1 MTVRR
6 NQPARN
12 PREGVLQNLKKE
24 KKDLCF
30 VIYMFLSNNPSSGDI
45 NSSNLSCFP
54 KIRRDVT
61 NLLSATV
68 VIGALR
74 VNLGLLGKFYAKKEC

>member
-24 KKDLCF
+24 KKESL
-30 VIYMFLSNNPSSGDI
+30 G
-45 NSSNLSCFP
+45 
-54 KIRRDVT
+54 
-61 NLLSATV
+61 
-68 VIGALR
+68 GALR
-74 VNLGLLGKFYAKKEC
+74 VLNRVAKHKCFSQKQSSLLKSIYFPVDQSQ

>member
-24 KKDLCF
+24 RNYIHELCDYLSPKKGPAI
-30 VIYMFLSNNPSSGDI
+30 V
-45 NSSNLSCFP
+45 
-54 KIRRDVT
+54 
-61 NLLSATV
+61 
-68 VIGALR
+68 R
-74 VNLGLLGKFYAKKEC
+74 VFSQI

>member
-24 KKDLCF
+24 RKG
-30 VIYMFLSNNPSSGDI
+30 VFLIG
-45 NSSNLSCFP
+45 
-54 KIRRDVT
+54 VT
-61 NLLSATV
+61 NTSAIRTYNLK
-68 VIGALR
+68 ALHTEFDILATWDA
-74 VNLGLLGKFYAKKEC
+74 NNILKIDKNDT

>member
-24 KKDLCF
+24 RKKDRFWSDISDDFRLKNMF
-30 VIYMFLSNNPSSGDI
+30 VISPHLLNQGLGGGGGG
-45 NSSNLSCFP
+45 SNLSGFNH
-54 KIRRDVT
+54 IFIWER
-61 NLLSATV
+61 LL
-68 VIGALR
+68 
-74 VNLGLLGKFYAKKEC
+74 F

>member
-24 KKDLCF
+24 
-30 VIYMFLSNNPSSGDI
+30 
-45 NSSNLSCFP
+45 
-54 KIRRDVT
+54 R
-61 NLLSATV
+61 
-68 VIGALR
+68 
-74 VNLGLLGKFYAKKEC
+74 KKERGKGLKRFTLLHICEKLFFKNAIIESRGVRLCGSTLHRLESH

>member
-24 KKDLCF
+24 
-30 VIYMFLSNNPSSGDI
+30 
-45 NSSNLSCFP
+45 
-54 KIRRDVT
+54 R
-61 NLLSATV
+61 
-68 VIGALR
+68 
-74 VNLGLLGKFYAKKEC
+74 KKEISTCTCIFIQII